1 MANQT
6 RPRGIFS
13 VFREINNNNQD
24 NLLDESFGSSL
35 PDISQDSEHEMQFEL
50 ELESSN
56 GQEEASR
63 QIKNQVENKMQELDK
78 STTNEKENIPPGSSP
93 SVYIRYCETS
103 LYCLL

>member
-13 VFREINNNNQD
+13 VFREINDNNQD

-35 PDISQDSEHEMQFEL
+35 PDISQDSELETQFEL

-56 GQEEASR
+56 VQEEASR
-63 QIKNQVENKMQELDK
+63 QMENHTENKKQELDK
-78 STTNEKENIPPGSSP
+78 TTAKGKENIPPGSSL
-93 SVYIRYCETS
+93 SVYIRNCETS
-103 LYCLL
+103 L

>member
-13 VFREINNNNQD
+13 VFREINDNNQD

-35 PDISQDSEHEMQFEL
+35 PDISQDSENEMQFEL

-56 GQEEASR
+56 VQEEASR
-63 QIKNQVENKMQELDK
+63 QMENPTENKKQELDK
-78 STTNEKENIPPGSSP
+78 TTAKEKENIPPGSSL
-93 SVYIRYCETS
+93 SVYIRNCET
-103 LYCLL
+103 